1 MLTICVVEVDNLLV
15 KYGLTEQFSRYSL
28 YKTLF
33 ELYGLIH
40 APRDDVTL
48 DLEYATVARCMYY
61 SKDVSPLPRYIQNVS
76 VREVVEVIVYKI
88 LPIFIDHIYTQL
100 SIYGEEVR
108 VDTYRVCNKWKVAY
122 VNLK

>member
-1 MLTICVVEVDNLLV
+1 MLTICIVEVDNLLV

-33 ELYGLIH
+33 EVYGLMYV
-40 APRDDVTL
+40 PRDNATL
-48 DLEYATVARCMYY
+48 DLEYATVARCMYH
-61 SKDVSPLPRYIQNVS
+61 SKDTSTLPRHIQNVS
-76 VREVVEVIVYKI
+76 VREVVEVMVYKI
-88 LPIFIDHIYTQL
+88 LPIFVDHIYTQL